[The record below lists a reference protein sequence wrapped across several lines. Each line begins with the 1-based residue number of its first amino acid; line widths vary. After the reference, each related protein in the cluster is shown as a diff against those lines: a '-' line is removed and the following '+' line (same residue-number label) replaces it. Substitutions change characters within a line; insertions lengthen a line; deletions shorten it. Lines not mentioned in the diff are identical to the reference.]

1 MNIVLAPDKFKG
13 SLTGLEFCNAVA
25 QGLKKVLPDAEI
37 IKLPL
42 ADGGD
47 GTIEVV
53 NYYLN
58 GRTIELKVNNPFFKP
73 VKASYLFSDPSKIAF
88 IEMAEAS
95 GVKILTPSELDV
107 KNATTL
113 GTGELILNA
122 IEKGVRTIIL
132 GIGGSATN
140 DCGIGMATALGYRFL
155 DENNK
160 EVIPVGKHLSE
171 IVSIDD
177 SKVHPKL
184 KEVKFKIA
192 CDVSN
197 PLYGKN
203 GAAFVYARQKGA
215 TDSEIEMLNR
225 GLQSFSKVIDNHF
238 EINCQE
244 IKGAGA
250 AGGMGIASFCF
261 LNGKLEPGINFI
273 KELAEFDNKIVGADL
288 IITGEG
294 KLDSQTF
301 SGKTI
306 KGVVDSANKNKIP
319 VAVFCGSND
328 LNEYELNQFGINFV
342 DSVIN
347 RAENF
352 QDAMNNSYDYLREMT
367 VDFINQ
373 IK

>member
-238 EINCQE
+238 EINSQE

-328 LNEYELNQFGINFV
+328 LNEYELNQFGVNFV

>member
-328 LNEYELNQFGINFV
+328 LNEYELNQFGVNFV